1 MTTLRSLANAEPRAT
16 ESQRRLP
23 VLFIVLLA
31 LVSLILSACAV
42 DISTTQKMDA
52 KGKGTRVMTA
62 VADLSDDDIPK
73 FDAKKI
79 ETVLKKAAPE
89 GTAVD
94 SVTKKGDKLTIKV
107 TMSFDDVES
116 YKKVMGNALKAGG
129 LEPGDLQ
136 VDFQVSKGEGLRQG
150 VVLKENVKS
159 SELLEWMRVALV
171 KDKILSEEDGD
182 DISIHGNNATLTID
196 GKKFEDIYTP
206 FDREDVTDNGFYR
219 IEPKIEKKA
228 EGYRLAVTY
237 DLASDSEE
245 KDAQVK
251 WIDSVMPEGAKK
263 LEATDPESYDET
275 VATVVMDVKDEKAL
289 NAALAK
295 LLADEKATFS
305 VDVSDVED
313 EPLKHKIVYTLKAD
327 CSAVCNDGD
336 KNVVRS
342 FAALP
347 GGAEGSHDFA
357 EEDLKAWGF
366 TQDANF
372 VRLSSDENERV
383 YRAEEVKT
391 MKLASFDVTLKPSMG
406 DKVSLEVELGFPMSE
421 VGEGAE
427 KVEKGLKPSDGSIS
441 SEKKDDLQVFTMSWD
456 GENAEELA
464 KKVRKTFPS
473 FELGTY
479 REAGLWPETRVGLS
493 FYPLD
498 DLDTALDDEPKL
510 KVDLPFLHSMKTVQP
525 EDGFPLGQDIVGIE
539 YSGPVLAWYITM
551 GAVLGLIILAVGLLV
566 VFRKKIAAK
575 FKASQEKKKQ
585 ERAEQA
591 NAYSGVRA
599 EYAQTM
605 RQFGPPVPPAA
616 DAGLPAPLPSDP
628 PPAPSAPPVPPA
640 GNTAPMPPAGD
651 TGPAAPPP
659 PAPQPGDDAAPPAP
673 PQQ

>member
-1 MTTLRSLANAEPRAT
+1 MTTLRSLANAESRAT

-42 DISTTQKMDA
+42 DINTTQKMDA

-79 ETVLKKAAPE
+79 ETSLKKAAPE

-136 VDFQVSKGEGLRQG
+136 VDFQVSKGEGLRHG
-150 VVLKENVKS
+150 VMLKENVKS

-206 FDREDVTDNGFYR
+206 FEREDVTDNGFYR

-275 VATVVMDVKDEKAL
+275 VATAVMDVKDEKAL

-305 VDVSDVED
+305 VDVSDVEN

-336 KNVVRS
+336 KNVIRA

-347 GGAEGSHDFA
+347 GGTEGSHDFA

-372 VRLSSDENERV
+372 VRLLGDENERV
-383 YRAEEVKT
+383 YRAEELKT
-391 MKLASFDVTLKPSMG
+391 MKLASLDVTLKPSMG

-427 KVEKGLKPSDGSIS
+427 KVEKGLKPSDGSIT

-456 GENAEELA
+456 GENAEELS

-479 REAGLWPETRVGLS
+479 REAGLWPDTRVGLS

-525 EDGFPLGQDIVGIE
+525 EGGFPLGQDIVDIE

-616 DAGLPAPLPSDP
+616 DAGPPAPLPSDA

-640 GNTAPMPPAGD
+640 ENTGVV
-651 TGPAAPPP
+651 APPP
-659 PAPQPGDDAAPPAP
+659 PEPQPGDDAAPPAP

>member
-1 MTTLRSLANAEPRAT
+1 MTTLCSLANAEPRAT

-23 VLFIVLLA
+23 VLFVVLLA

-79 ETVLKKAAPE
+79 ETSLKKAAPE

-94 SVTKKGDKLTIKV
+94 SVTQKGDKLTIKV
-107 TMSFDDVES
+107 TMSFDDAEG

-336 KNVVRS
+336 KNVVRA

-347 GGAEGSHDFA
+347 GGTKGSHDFA

-372 VRLSSDENERV
+372 VRLLGDENERV

-391 MKLASFDVTLKPSMG
+391 MKLASLDVTLKPSMG
-406 DKVSLEVELGFPMSE
+406 DKVSLEVELGFPLSE

-441 SEKKDDLQVFTMSWD
+441 SEKKDDLQVFTVSWD
-456 GENAEELA
+456 GENAEELS

-479 REAGLWPETRVGLS
+479 REAGLWPDTRVGLS

-525 EDGFPLGQDIVGIE
+525 EGGFPLGQDIVDIE

-616 DAGLPAPLPSDP
+616 DAGPPAPLPSDA

-659 PAPQPGDDAAPPAP
+659 PEPQPGDDAAPPAP